1 MAARQLI
8 SQKAPLHSD
17 AEVTI
22 SVAPGAAAVAG
33 EAKRNPTMNRRQ
45 ARAAADH
52 QSTPPRQLKEK
63 DRGGAGSH
71 SGSSGAE
78 SQTQNSLVAPR
89 SAKRDN
95 NLHPLT
101 QRTRPSDVA
110 AAAGEREPTVLAHS
124 PSPSKP
130 GTTGSARKA
139 GGGDRERPSSRAQND
154 QESRSR
160 FAPRDEGKRVFSSG
174 FAPRPGVEGT
184 GSTSSGGNA
193 GSAGGRESSS
203 HATKDGEGAKLM
215 KRFNKNVELGTG
227 KAGIAGQLPTGDQ
240 RGGKTTSNAGSATG
254 LDQTKSGV
262 RASSSQGGRRRGLK
276 KEDDPPQYIQSEPEH
291 SSKDASESADV
302 SEQSPSIGSN
312 VTYTGVRIP
321 PTNLSFH
328 QPLVQQQYLQQHR
341 DRVGQTPPSATT
353 PAGQMQ
359 IPAGYTPYTAGSP
372 MFAYSPISAS
382 AQSPF
387 GLMSRQFGAV
397 GVPGGAAQAQ
407 AQAHAQAEAQAQAL
421 ASAAGRPPVLPGAH
435 QGSGSGTPA
444 SASGVAPVG
453 ATLAGAG
460 GQVAQAAAAEPE
472 VNDEDS
478 CQSVPQEANRLA
490 APALRMPQL
499 TKTRLQ
505 TQAAAALRS
514 RSSGIGRTTSSSTSS
529 TGGRQVT
536 TPLVSASGALLEE
549 AMAQPQPV
557 RGRAGFR
564 PPLPTEHPAAA
575 APAAATGSGGGLTQQ
590 PGLTQQRATSNFS
603 RAATPTAGSNSTGMT
618 QQFQPPPRSVTSG
631 TASAAATAAGA
642 TPTSMQQAS
651 PFFRAPA
658 GASGQGGFPQAIS
671 QQGAPQEQGA
681 TLQTHT
687 MSMGQQLDNIPDLVC
702 IDFDDCLACA
712 HLYRDNPSPAEW
724 AKSNFGSAERVDY
737 IKFHLRKIKLTKKST
752 LVCVL
757 TLNQTGPVSEALSAV
772 GLLECFDKVFGSDVP
787 PFESSKAQRMERMLR
802 DVRMMHP
809 DAAGTAVLIDDS
821 VGNCRDAAMAGFST
835 ICQRHITCE
844 ALIRVLN
851 GQYD

>member
-1 MAARQLI
+1 MVVIPRFKPPGACREQGAVKKSDSKASGDKFTTRIKAASTLPEWAADPKEEKAAATNGDDSTAAISISKAEKKRRKKERKEKEQNGDGQRRGAGGEAEQAAAPASAEQQAATPKKQWRVNSRFAASFYEIMAARQLI

-240 RGGKTTSNAGSATG
+240 RGGKVFFTTSNAGSATG

-397 GVPGGAAQAQ
+397 GAGRAGAADAAADEDAAADAGGGGAAEPIEWNREDDFFFYLF
-407 AQAHAQAEAQAQAL
+407 H
-421 ASAAGRPPVLPGAH
+421 
-435 QGSGSGTPA
+435 
-444 SASGVAPVG
+444 
-453 ATLAGAG
+453 G
-460 GQVAQAAAAEPE
+460 G
-472 VNDEDS
+472 
-478 CQSVPQEANRLA
+478 
-490 APALRMPQL
+490 
-499 TKTRLQ
+499 
-505 TQAAAALRS
+505 
-514 RSSGIGRTTSSSTSS
+514 
-529 TGGRQVT
+529 
-536 TPLVSASGALLEE
+536 
-549 AMAQPQPV
+549 
-557 RGRAGFR
+557 
-564 PPLPTEHPAAA
+564 
-575 APAAATGSGGGLTQQ
+575 
-590 PGLTQQRATSNFS
+590 
-603 RAATPTAGSNSTGMT
+603 
-618 QQFQPPPRSVTSG
+618 
-631 TASAAATAAGA
+631 
-642 TPTSMQQAS
+642 
-651 PFFRAPA
+651 APA

-724 AKSNFGSAERVDY
+724 AKSNFGSAER
-737 IKFHLRKIKLTKKST
+737 
-752 LVCVL
+752 
-757 TLNQTGPVSEALSAV
+757 TGPVSEALSAV